1 MKEIFI
7 DYDDHI
13 YDGCGDRIYIKYDN
27 KKYLISKT
35 DDNKIIHYY
44 KDNHIFVIFDEK
56 NKIEKIIFTMTCWS
70 DDYIIYYIENDMV
83 IKSYESYHGGFR
95 KLYINY
101 ENNIIK
107 NFKYYVEFGIPPKI
121 GEKINLNIMKY
132 YE

>member
-7 DYDDHI
+7 DYDDNI
-13 YDGCGDRIYIKYDN
+13 CDGCGDRIYIKYDD
-27 KKYLISKT
+27 KKYLISIT

-44 KDNHIFVIFDEK
+44 NSDNIFIIFNKK
-56 NKIEKIIFTMTCWS
+56 NKIEKIIHTMTCWS
-70 DDYIIYYIENDMV
+70 DDYIIYYIENDNI
-83 IKSYESYHGGFR
+83 IKSIESYHGIR

-107 NFKYYVEFGIPPKI
+107 DFKYNVEFGIKPVI
-121 GEKINLNIMKY
+121 GEKINIDIMKY